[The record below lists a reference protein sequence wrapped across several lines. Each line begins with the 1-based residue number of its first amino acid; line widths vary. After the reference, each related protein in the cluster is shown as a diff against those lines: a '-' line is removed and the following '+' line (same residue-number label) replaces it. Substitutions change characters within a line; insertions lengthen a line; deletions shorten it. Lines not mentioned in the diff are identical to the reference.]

1 MKKEVYVCPK
11 CGGNDCEC
19 TDYEWNSESLR
30 QQYVCH
36 DCEAVW
42 DEYHELTYRGYAY
55 EGVDYD
61 ENGNEMEFN
70 EVEPPYFALFIGQ
83 N

>member
-19 TDYEWNSESLR
+19 IDYEWDSDSIR

-36 DCEAVW
+36 DCEAQW
-42 DEYHELTYRGYAY
+42 DEYHELIYRGYAY

-61 ENGNEMEFN
+61 ENGAEMDTN
-70 EVEPPYFALFIGQ
+70 PPINDL
-83 N
+83 